1 MSALATIPPA
11 DARKL
16 VGCIARLRS
25 DHDGEIIAAARA
37 SNRLL
42 DRFGLRLET
51 VVEAAF
57 SASATPGKSP
67 PRATSCDH
75 RAAASWC
82 LERDCWNE
90 RELSFLHSAATLA
103 CLSEKQRAWLGDLC
117 NRAGWHL

>member
-1 MSALATIPPA
+1 MSALATMP
-11 DARKL
+11 DASRRRA
-16 VGCIARLRS
+16 IACAALIAS
-25 DHDGEIIAAARA
+25 PVDGEALAAVRGLQ
-37 SNRLL
+37 RTL
-42 DRFGLRLET
+42 DPLGLRIET
-51 VVEAAF
+51 LIEAAL
-57 SASATPGKSP
+57 SPRRAPEPVP